1 MLKDTRQSFGW
12 ISIAIHWVSAALIFF
27 LFGLGIYMTGLGYYD
42 DWYHKGPALHV
53 SLGLILFFL
62 LLLRLLWRA
71 LNPTPEDLSDKRVNN
86 LLAGLVKVGL
96 YGLIFVVIITGYLIN
111 TAEGKPAEIF
121 GWVKIPALTS
131 LSASQVDLAGSIH
144 ELLAW
149 GVVLL
154 ALLHAA
160 GALMHHVVLRD
171 RTLVRMLKPGPGSR
185 NGQ

>member
-12 ISIAIHWVSAALIFF
+12 ISIAVHWVSALLVFF

-53 SLGLILFFL
+53 SLGLIVFFL
-62 LLLRLLWRA
+62 LLLRLLWRT
-71 LNPTPEDLSDKRVNN
+71 LNPTPENLSDKRLNN
-86 LLAGLVKVGL
+86 LLAVLVKVGL
-96 YGLIFVVIITGYLIN
+96 YLLLFVVIATGYLIN

-121 GWVKIPALTS
+121 GLVKIPALAQ
-131 LSASQVDLAGSIH
+131 LNASQVDLAGDIH

-149 GVVLL
+149 GIVLL

-160 GALMHHVVLRD
+160 GALVHHVVLRD
-171 RTLVRMLKPGPGSR
+171 RTLVRMLKPGDKSR
-185 NGQ
+185 H